1 MQSAGAEFQRAI
13 VPQRFAVF
21 RHRAAVAE
29 CVGYEVPSE
38 HVFLHQHRHHATAF
52 RHAQQKKLRRAKFFL
67 LHSAQSALTVEGMT
81 LAEYLTQSG
90 TSQAAFAAAIGKT
103 PGTVSRYLAGT
114 VAPTLDVMAVIYD
127 VTGGAVQPNDWLTVA
142 HPDCTVGGV

>member
-1 MQSAGAEFQRAI
+1 MPPRFATRNRKIAARAI
-13 VPQRFAVF
+13 FSVAP
-21 RHRAAVAE
+21 AA
-29 CVGYEVPSE
+29 
-38 HVFLHQHRHHATAF
+38 ATAY
-52 RHAQQKKLRRAKFFL
+52 RVA
-67 LHSAQSALTVEGMT
+67 MT

-114 VAPTLDVMAVIYD
+114 VAPTLDVMATIYD

-142 HPDCTVGGV
+142 HSDCTVGQV